1 MRLEKEKKKGEEEID
16 IEENLKRKFGK
27 KKKKNAID
35 TSYLVNPFPTSI
47 TQCYNLHR

>member
-27 KKKKNAID
+27 KKKNAID